1 MLRKKLL
8 FGCIVLSLIVSACGG
23 IGGPRTVKIVATLPL
38 EAVEGQGIAW
48 TLVQAMKL
56 ALEEVNYKA
65 GNLEV
70 KIEVLSSAEAASGAG
85 ASPEKEK
92 AHAEKAAADPEVM
105 IYMGSLGSGGS
116 KISIPILNRA
126 GLAQISPTATYPGL
140 TKPGFA
146 AGEPGIYY
154 PTGKRT
160 FFRVCTTDD
169 MQGPAAALWAK
180 DLGFKRVYIVQQDDS
195 FGQGLAQSFR
205 QTAEANGM
213 TIVGTGVV
221 TQSQTTGLEKIVT
234 DMAAQRPDL
243 VYHAAFNTSAT
254 PLVRAMRAQEVKAQI
269 LGATLTESNIIS
281 ELGADAEGVI
291 AILSGIPTEQLG
303 GDALAFIARYEKRYN
318 TTLGP
323 KSVWAI
329 LSYDAMRMALAA
341 IGKAGKADRA
351 AVLEALRKTQF
362 DGLAGRWS
370 FDENGDSR
378 LLFVAGLQVKD
389 GKWQSKGLLRVR

>member
-126 GLAQISPTATYPGL
+126 GLAQISPTATYPGQ
-140 TKPGFA
+140 PN
-146 AGEPGIYY
+146 
-154 PTGKRT
+154 
-160 FFRVCTTDD
+160 
-169 MQGPAAALWAK
+169 
-180 DLGFKRVYIVQQDDS
+180 
-195 FGQGLAQSFR
+195 GQ
-205 QTAEANGM
+205 
-213 TIVGTGVV
+213 
-221 TQSQTTGLEKIVT
+221 
-234 DMAAQRPDL
+234 
-243 VYHAAFNTSAT
+243 
-254 PLVRAMRAQEVKAQI
+254 
-269 LGATLTESNIIS
+269 
-281 ELGADAEGVI
+281 
-291 AILSGIPTEQLG
+291 IP
-303 GDALAFIARYEKRYN
+303 
-318 TTLGP
+318 
-323 KSVWAI
+323 V
-329 LSYDAMRMALAA
+329 
-341 IGKAGKADRA
+341 
-351 AVLEALRKTQF
+351 
-362 DGLAGRWS
+362 
-370 FDENGDSR
+370 
-378 LLFVAGLQVKD
+378 
-389 GKWQSKGLLRVR
+389 